1 MGPRYLPSFPTRRSS
16 DLAGSRCHGAHR
28 YLVHTPLGD
37 HHPHRAQDLVRLL
50 GAARTDH
57 HSSLEHRI
65 QAYGRIECSAGRLL
79 STGVST
85 KIGRASCRE
94 AVNVTVGAVANERSS
109 VWRAKMKHVSH
120 K

>member
-50 GAARTDH
+50 GVARTDH

-79 STGVST
+79 STVVST
-85 KIGRASCRE
+85 TVSARPDRKSTRLNSSHVAISY
-94 AVNVTVGAVANERSS
+94 AVFCL
-109 VWRAKMKHVSH
+109 
-120 K
+120 